1 VSAIPDLVASKVEP
15 MKVTPRWLDERE
27 ARAWRGY
34 LSMSELLR
42 AELARDLQE
51 HSGLSDADYGVL
63 VELSEAR
70 GGRLRTGELAHDLVW
85 SMSRTSHQLRRMEDR
100 GLVVRETC
108 AADGRGTEVVITAP
122 GRRAL
127 RRAAPAH
134 VASVRRHFVD
144 LLGPAELDALASVA
158 ERVTQHLRPDAD
170 EAEGREAPHP

>member
-1 VSAIPDLVASKVEP
+1 
-15 MKVTPRWLDERE
+15 
-27 ARAWRGY
+27 
-34 LSMSELLR
+34 MSELLR
-42 AELARDLQE
+42 AEWGRDLQE

-63 VELSEAR
+63 VELSEAS

-108 AADGRGTEVVITAP
+108 AADGRGTEVVITAT

-134 VASVRRHFVD
+134 VESVRRHFVD
-144 LLGPAELDALASVA
+144 LLGPDELDSLTTIA
-158 ERVTQHLRPDAD
+158 ERVIDHLRA
-170 EAEGREAPHP
+170 AERRA

>member
-1 VSAIPDLVASKVEP
+1 
-15 MKVTPRWLDERE
+15 
-27 ARAWRGY
+27 
-34 LSMSELLR
+34 
-42 AELARDLQE
+42 
-51 HSGLSDADYGVL
+51 

-100 GLVVRETC
+100 SLVVRETC
-108 AADGRGTEVVITAP
+108 AADGRGTEVVITAT

-144 LLGPAELDALASVA
+144 LLGPTELDALVVIA
-158 ERVTQHLRPDAD
+158 ERVVEHLR
-170 EAEGREAPHP
+170 GQGS